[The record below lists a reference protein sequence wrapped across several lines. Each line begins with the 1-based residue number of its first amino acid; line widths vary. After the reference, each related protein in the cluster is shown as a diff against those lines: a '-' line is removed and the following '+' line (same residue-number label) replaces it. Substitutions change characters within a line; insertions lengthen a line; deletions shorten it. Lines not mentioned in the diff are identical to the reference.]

1 MLSVIHGTCSTQPS
15 PCSTD
20 SVGTACK
27 ESQEESESVAEQ
39 TLTHASSELTDVC
52 AEKCCYEIKLH
63 CGLHDEELEK
73 SVSSVDMIQGGE
85 GATSNEIVL
94 ENMNGET
101 ESDSKCSPTADIEHR
116 AIATENMP
124 PTTVERM
131 NQLQVNES
139 CQRETVKNDC
149 NGDPPAQSDLF
160 PTVPQTNPTPQEHSS
175 ILNGVVQ
182 TDQVRR
188 KTVGCAVKCSLLPS
202 QKLTSSMSEKSTQ
215 TCIVMHADTAVQVVT
230 DRSCLPKEP
239 KYSTAAENCHH
250 IQQTANEHVKGQLME
265 TTDDVAAL
273 RRELDCMQNTV
284 IWQAL
289 MLRMYGMH

>member
-1 MLSVIHGTCSTQPS
+1 MGT
-15 PCSTD
+15 
-20 SVGTACK
+20 GCK
-27 ESQEESESVAEQ
+27 ESQEESESVGMVAEQ
-39 TLTHASSELTDVC
+39 ILAHSSSEPTDVC

-73 SVSSVDMIQGGE
+73 SVSSVDVIQGGE

-116 AIATENMP
+116 AIAIENMP
-124 PTTVERM
+124 PTTVKYIS
-131 NQLQVNES
+131 QLQVNES
-139 CQRETVKNDC
+139 CQRETVKNNC
-149 NGDPPAQSDLF
+149 NGDPPAQNDLF
-160 PTVPQTNPTPQEHSS
+160 PTVPQTNPTPQIHSS

-182 TDQVRR
+182 TDQVWRNS
-188 KTVGCAVKCSLLPS
+188 VGCAVQCSLLPS
-202 QKLTSSMSEKSTQ
+202 QELTSSMSEKSTQ
-215 TCIVMHADTAVQVVT
+215 TCIVMHADTAVQVVM
-230 DRSCLPKEP
+230 DRSCHPKEP
-239 KYSTAAENCHH
+239 KYSTAAEDCHH
-250 IQQTANEHVKGQLME
+250 IQQTANEHMKGQLME